1 MGRLEIDRPQ
11 PAVSERRTHDRE
23 MGEARRL
30 VVACVERLSRYEW
43 RIFTSRARDADLA
56 AQSFARFTLG
66 GP

>member
-1 MGRLEIDRPQ
+1 MRLSSEISQ

-23 MGEARRL
+23 IGEARRL
-30 VVACVERLSRYEW
+30 VVACVERLSRYKW